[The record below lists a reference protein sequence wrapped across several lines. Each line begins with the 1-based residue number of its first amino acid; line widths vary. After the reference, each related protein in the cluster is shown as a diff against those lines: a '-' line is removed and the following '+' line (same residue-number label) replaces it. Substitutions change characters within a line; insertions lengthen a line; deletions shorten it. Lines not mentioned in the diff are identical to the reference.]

1 MIPSRTQLHTLKKK
15 LHKKIKINLNMKI
28 YNSVKPTPPP
38 WKNSTFLL
46 FLFYALNLNSERIFL
61 LLNARVDDTL
71 KWLDYDLEAAIIT
84 IVTRSS
90 KHEARAYMLDL
101 NTYKRHTTTLNL

>member
-38 WKNSTFLL
+38 
-46 FLFYALNLNSERIFL
+46 
-61 LLNARVDDTL
+61 
-71 KWLDYDLEAAIIT
+71 
-84 IVTRSS
+84 
-90 KHEARAYMLDL
+90 
-101 NTYKRHTTTLNL
+101 